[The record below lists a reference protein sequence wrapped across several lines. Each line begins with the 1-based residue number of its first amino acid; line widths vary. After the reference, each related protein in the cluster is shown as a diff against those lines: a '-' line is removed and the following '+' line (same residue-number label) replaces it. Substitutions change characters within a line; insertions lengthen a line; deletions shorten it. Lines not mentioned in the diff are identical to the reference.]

1 MYNGRW
7 KVGEYNFCF
16 ILFSVFYKEHVF
28 IKQKMKQKP
37 KNKVVY

>member
-1 MYNGRW
+1 MEDEKWENIIFVLY
-7 KVGEYNFCF
+7 
-16 ILFSVFYKEHVF
+16 FSVFYKEHVF